1 VPPNFTTL
9 LEEELKK
16 VSAHDTQKGGGF
28 VMPVMTAEF
37 EADALI
43 KRAFQNKKFQVV
55 MSNDVDYPAEV
66 MSNDVDY
73 PADLGDSAD
82 IRFSIA
88 SFSGI

>member
-1 VPPNFTTL
+1 

-43 KRAFQNKKFQVV
+43 KRASQNKKFQL
-55 MSNDVDYPAEV
+55 V

-73 PADLGDSAD
+73 PADLSRRYVPFLLLGCRRSMSKKHL
-82 IRFSIA
+82 RR
-88 SFSGI
+88 

>member
-1 VPPNFTTL
+1 VLRQSVNLVPPNFTTL

-43 KRAFQNKKFQVV
+43 KRAFQNKKFQL
-55 MSNDVDYPAEV
+55 V